1 MMQLFYQRPAKDWVE
16 ALPLGNGHMG
26 AMVFGDPVHERIQL
40 NEATLWSGRPRNCSN
55 PDAILQLPAVRDA
68 IFAGQYAR
76 ADELCREMQGP
87 WTQAYQTLGDLR
99 LDFADAGPAT
109 RYERRLDLASATALT
124 EFTSAQGTFRRECFV
139 SFPDRLLV
147 MKLTAT
153 GGGLLNFHVSF
164 TTPHPATAW
173 TSSDHVGELVLA
185 GRAPYHVDP
194 PNHGSDRPI
203 RYAPDLGMR
212 FEARLRVASSDGRI
226 ERLADVLKITDATE
240 VTLFLTAATNF
251 EGFNRSPEDGTVDPA
266 SLTREVLDRASE
278 LGYDALH
285 ARHVADHDALF
296 GRVELELGDDRG
308 NDELETDE
316 RVKRYAAGEP
326 DPSLEALLF
335 QFGRYL
341 LIASSRAGGQPANLQ
356 GIWNHEVRAPWSSA
370 HTININTQMN
380 YWPAECTAL
389 AETHG
394 PMLQM
399 IRELSVSG
407 RDIAR
412 VNYGLPGW
420 VSHSATD
427 VWRQAAPIGGFGEGH
442 PVWANWAMSGP
453 WLCRHLWEHYA
464 YGGDLEFLRNAW
476 PVMKSC
482 AEFMLGWLVRDPHGR
497 LVTAPSSSPEN
508 AFILPDGQKAD
519 ITAGSTMDLQIL
531 WDHFTNCADAASELG
546 VDADFAARLIAARD
560 ELLPMQIGSRGNIQE
575 WPDDFS
581 ELEPLHRHVSHLYG
595 LFPGRQITPQ
605 SEPWFA
611 AARRTLDLRGDDA
624 TGWSIGWKICFWARL
639 HDGERAHRMFQ
650 YLLRPMPST
659 ATGFGLYGG
668 LYANLFDAHPPFQI
682 DGNFGFTAGVAE
694 MLMQSHERRDG
705 RYVIDMLPALP
716 TKWPAGSVRGLR
728 ARGGVSVDIEWLGGR
743 LTTATLRN
751 LRPHDVCAVVARSG
765 TSRSVVLPACG
776 TVTLAGEE
784 LATQNDA
791 TRVSLT
797 QAQSLSRSTP
807 ATQPRGTQSR
817 PVGR

>member
-1 MMQLFYQRPAKDWVE
+1 MASDLRQDANASPCGSTLLSRDSPLPQHIMQLHYRRPAKDWVE
-16 ALPLGNGHMG
+16 ALPLGNGHLG
-26 AMVFGDPVHERIQL
+26 AMVFGDPRSERIQL
-40 NEATLWSGRPRNCSN
+40 NEATLWSGGPRDCTNR
-55 PDAILQLPAVRDA
+55 DAAQHLPAIREA
-68 IFAGQYAR
+68 IAARQFAKAE
-76 ADELCREMQGP
+76 ELCRKMQGP
-87 WTQAYQTLGDLR
+87 WTQAYQTLGEIR
-99 LDFADAGPAT
+99 LDFADAGPT
-109 RYERRLDLASATALT
+109 THYQRRLDLESATALT
-124 EFTSAQGTFRRECFV
+124 AFTSGLGQFRRECFV
-139 SFPDRLLV
+139 SFPDRSLV
-147 MKLTAT
+147 LKLTAT
-153 GGGLLNFHVSF
+153 GGGKLSFRASF

-173 TSSDHVGELVLA
+173 TSPQELGELVVA
-185 GRAPYHVDP
+185 GRAPHHVDP

-212 FEARLRVASSDGRI
+212 FEVRLRIDASDGRI
-226 ERLADVLKITDATE
+226 ERSADVLNVIDATQ
-240 VTLFLTAATNF
+240 VTLMLTAATNF
-251 EGFNRSPEDGTVDPA
+251 AGFDRAPEDGNVDPT
-266 SLTREVLDRASE
+266 SLTREVLDRAGK
-278 LGYDALH
+278 LGFEALRS
-285 ARHVADHDALF
+285 RHVADHGSLF
-296 GRVELELGDDRG
+296 GRVALDIGSVTTAESLD
-308 NDELETDE
+308 TDE

-399 IRELSVSG
+399 IHDLSVTG
-407 RDIAR
+407 REIAR

-464 YGGDLEFLRNAW
+464 YNGDIDFLRQAW

-482 AEFMLGWLVRDPHGR
+482 AEFMLGWLVRDPQGQ

-508 AFILPDGQKAD
+508 AFILPDGEKAG

-531 WDHFTNCADAASELG
+531 WDHFTNCAEAAAELG
-546 VDADFAARLIAARD
+546 VDADFAAHLLATRD
-560 ELLPMQIGSRGNIQE
+560 ELLPMKIGSRGNIQE
-575 WPDDFS
+575 WPDDLA
-581 ELEPLHRHVSHLYG
+581 EAEPFHRHVSHLYG
-595 LFPGRQITPQ
+595 LYPGRQITPR
-605 SEPWFA
+605 SDPWFD

-650 YLLRPMPST
+650 YLLRPMPSS

-694 MLMQSHERRDG
+694 MLLQSHERRDA
-705 RYVIDMLPALP
+705 RYIIDLLPALP
-716 TKWPAGSVRGLR
+716 SKWSAGSVRGLR
-728 ARGGVSVDIEWLGGR
+728 ARGGVAVDIAWTNGR
-743 LTTATLRN
+743 LATATLYN
-751 LRPHDVCAVVARSG
+751 LRSHEVRAVVESSG
-765 TSRSVVLPACG
+765 ASRSIVIAPRGA
-776 TVTLAGEE
+776 VTLSPEQLDG
-784 LATQNDA
+784 
-791 TRVSLT
+791 RV
-797 QAQSLSRSTP
+797 
-807 ATQPRGTQSR
+807 
-817 PVGR
+817 